1 MHYDG
6 FTSTSQA
13 PFVCVRC
20 GKELTGPISCRV
32 SMDNGY
38 VCDACLEKEGGS
50 VAEEPLSPAE
60 TQQRVDSLREK
71 VRGWCLNGTARTSS
85 TACEICLLLW
95 LREEKY
101 SQDYHS
107 MYRDLCASL
116 EADVTRIKTI
126 LDSKP
131 PIHVLEEGK
140 ATLMVY
146 EAALAVLKNN
156 G

>member
-13 PFVCVRC
+13 PIKCVRC
-20 GKELTGPISCRV
+20 GKELTGPISYWV

-38 VCDACLEKEGGS
+38 VGDACLEKEGGS
-50 VAEEPLSPAE
+50 VAEGPLSPAE

-71 VRGWCLNGTARTSS
+71 VRGWCLNGTSRASS
-85 TACEICLLLW
+85 IACGICLS
-95 LREEKY
+95 LRQLEEKY

-131 PIHVLEEGK
+131 PIHVLEEEE
-140 ATLMVY
+140 AFLIVY

-156 G
+156 D

>member
-13 PFVCVRC
+13 PIKCVRC
-20 GKELTGPISCRV
+20 GKELINSFSCWA
-32 SMDNGY
+32 STDNGY
-38 VCDACLEKEGGS
+38 VCDACLEKEGWP
-50 VAEEPLSPAE
+50 EPLPPAE
-60 TQQRVDSLREK
+60 AQQRVDSLREK

-85 TACEICLLLW
+85 IARGICLLLR

>member
-13 PFVCVRC
+13 PIKCVRC
-20 GKELTGPISCRV
+20 GKELINSFSCWA
-32 SMDNGY
+32 STDNGY

-85 TACEICLLLW
+85 TACEICLLLR

-101 SQDYHS
+101 SQDYYA
-107 MYRDLCASL
+107 MYNDLCASL

-131 PIHVLEEGK
+131 PLHILEEEK
-140 ATLMVY
+140 AALMVY
-146 EAALAVLKNN
+146 EAALALLKNN